1 MKKVAKFSKV
11 SFEQFKKDFNKMIDG
26 VSSDVYWYPR
36 KDIIEIITNERVAD
50 MKYEF
55 TDDKIRSFYDSIQL
69 PKRATVGSAGHDFYL
84 PFNNTIPSKCYL
96 TIPTG
101 IRCEFLNDDYV
112 LNIYPRSGL
121 GFKYGIKLK
130 NTVGIIDSD
139 YYYSDNEGHIM
150 VKLHNPEEERNTFD
164 LNQGQAFCQ
173 GIFLPY
179 GVADEEEVT
188 NVRNGGFG
196 STSK

>member
-1 MKKVAKFSKV
+1 
-11 SFEQFKKDFNKMIDG
+11 
-26 VSSDVYWYPR
+26 
-36 KDIIEIITNERVAD
+36 

-55 TDDKIRSFYDSIQL
+55 IDDKIRTFYDSIKI
-69 PKRATVGSAGHDFYL
+69 PKRATIGSAGHDFCL
-84 PFNNTIPSKCYL
+84 PFNISMPSKCSL

-101 IRCEFLNDDYV
+101 IRCEFLNSDYV

-150 VKLHNPEEERNTFD
+150 VKLHNPEEERNVFE
-164 LNQGQAFCQ
+164 LNSGQAFCQ

>member
-36 KDIIEIITNERVAD
+36 KDIIEVIANEPVAD

-55 TDDKIRSFYDSIQL
+55 TDDKIHSFYDSIQL

-84 PFNNTIPSKCYL
+84 PFNITIPSKCAL

-112 LNIYPRSGL
+112 
-121 GFKYGIKLK
+121 
-130 NTVGIIDSD
+130 
-139 YYYSDNEGHIM
+139 
-150 VKLHNPEEERNTFD
+150 
-164 LNQGQAFCQ
+164 
-173 GIFLPY
+173 
-179 GVADEEEVT
+179 
-188 NVRNGGFG
+188 
-196 STSK
+196 